1 MAYHASGLSIY
12 NDLAIAIAALR
23 TRQPGPGQMT
33 EGASA
38 KFVPFESG
46 YDLADPADERSSRP
60 AMPPSRC
67 TGWHRCPDLQAGS
80 ARTCD
85 RPAAV
90 RTAAGDVW
98 VDHQSE
104 VGQRP

>member
-1 MAYHASGLSIY
+1 
-12 NDLAIAIAALR
+12 
-23 TRQPGPGQMT
+23 MT

-38 KFVPFESG
+38 KSVPFESG
-46 YDLADPADERSSRP
+46 YDLADPADEAVIATRD
-60 AMPPSRC
+60 AIVRC
-67 TGWHRCPDLQAGS
+67 TGWHRGPDLRAGS

-85 RPAAV
+85 RPAPV
-90 RTAAGDVW
+90 RTAVGDVW